1 MRRSLFLTVAAT
13 VSMVLVAMLVPLGV
27 MVYNLDRSDRLA
39 RAALEVQATE
49 TVVAGQDKGA
59 VSVYVDQI
67 NGAGTGMTTTVI
79 YADDLAI
86 GPNGGVGE
94 RVRQARRTGRARVD
108 ESAAGTQLLVPVII
122 GPPRERVVIR
132 VDLAEPG
139 VGSAVVRAWLIL
151 AALGVVLLAGSLLLA
166 DRLGRSF
173 VQPIRALAKH
183 AQRIGIDERTP
194 VPVAGPAEVAEL
206 GTALERLVERVESLR
221 ARERETVAD
230 LSHRLRTPITALR
243 LRVDGLADAE
253 ERDRLSADLDDLE
266 HLVDH
271 VVHQARRSEREGL
284 VPRCDAVRV
293 LAERAAFWAPLAEDQ
308 HRAFEVVAPAQ
319 PPRGVTAEV
328 GAAPEDLAAALDVLL
343 DNVFTHTPDGAAL
356 RIEAR
361 PEADE
366 VTLTV
371 EDAGP
376 GFPDGIDVTSRGI
389 SGGGSTGLGLSIV
402 ASTAAAAGGS
412 MSIRTSP
419 LGGAGVALTLP
430 ARVTWS

>member
-13 VSMVLVAMLVPLGV
+13 VTMVLVAMLVPLGV

-49 TVVAGQDKGA
+49 TVVEGQDKGA

-67 NGAGTGMTTTVI
+67 NGAGTGMTTTVL

-86 GPNGGVGE
+86 GPNDEIGA
-94 RVRQARRTGRARVD
+94 RVKQARRTGRARVD
-108 ESAAGTQLLVPVII
+108 DLSTGTQLLVPVTV
-122 GPPRERVVIR
+122 GPARETVVIR

-139 VGSAVVRAWLIL
+139 IGSPVYRAWLIL
-151 AALGVVLLAGSLLLA
+151 AGLGVLLLAGSLLLA

-173 VQPIRALAKH
+173 VQPIRALADH

-206 GTALERLVERVESLR
+206 GTALKRLVARVESLR

-230 LSHRLRTPITALR
+230 MSHRLRTPITALR
-243 LRVDGLADAE
+243 LRVDGLDDAE
-253 ERDRLSADLDDLE
+253 ERARLGADLDDLE

-293 LAERAAFWAPLAEDQ
+293 LVERAGFWAPLAEDQ
-308 HRAFEVVAPAQ
+308 HRPFDVDVPA
-319 PPRGVTAEV
+319 RVTAEI
-328 GAAPEDLAAALDVLL
+328 AAGHEDLAAALDVLL
-343 DNVFTHTPDGAAL
+343 DNVFAHTPDGAGV
-356 RIEAR
+356 RVTVR
-361 PEADE
+361 PGTDDVA
-366 VTLTV
+366 LTV

-376 GFPDGIDVTSRGI
+376 GFPADLDVTSRGI

-402 ASTAAAAGGS
+402 TSTAAAAGGS
-412 MSIRTSP
+412 MSVGVST
-419 LGGAGVALTLP
+419 LGGARVTLTLP